1 MARGGGYF
9 KTTYA
14 SDLALVDTHLRRR
27 ALAALVVALLVL
39 PRVASPFILDL
50 VAQTALAAIG
60 ALALNLLTGLAGQVS
75 LGHAGFIAAGAFTTG
90 LLVENGLRSPLIALP
105 AAAVVGAA
113 LGIVVGIPA
122 LRLKGLYLALGTLAL
137 HHVVLYACAEF
148 QNHWGANTG
157 VSVPPPALGPWVL
170 KGVVAWYYALTLA
183 AALTLALS
191 VNLRRSRAGRA
202 WMAIRDREIAAESVG
217 IDVARYKVLAF
228 VWSSAITAV
237 AGALFAYHRGFV
249 SVEAFGFFLAV
260 EYIAMIIIGGLGS
273 ALGAV
278 LGAAFVTLLPH
289 VLDALVAGL
298 QLSGGAAYYLFPL
311 KFGAFG
317 LLMAVFLLFE
327 PQGLVGIW
335 RRVRNWFALWPL
347 RYRPLRSAS

>member
-1 MARGGGYF
+1 MAHGGGYF

-14 SDLALVDTHLRRR
+14 RDLALIDTRLRRM
-27 ALAALVVALLVL
+27 ALAALIVALALL
-39 PRVASPFILDL
+39 PRVASPFVLDL
-50 VAQTALAAIG
+50 AAQTALAAIG

-75 LGHAGFIAAGAFTTG
+75 LGHAGFIAAGAFTTAVLAENHLPP
-90 LLVENGLRSPLIALP
+90 LLALP
-105 AAAVVGAA
+105 AAALVGAV
-113 LGIVVGIPA
+113 LGVVVGIPA

-157 VSVPPPALGPWVL
+157 VAIPPPRIGSWVL
-170 KGVVAWYYALTLA
+170 KGTTAWYYALTA
-183 AALTLALS
+183 VAALILALS
-191 VNLRRSRAGRA
+191 VNLQRSRAGRA
-202 WMAIRDREIAAESVG
+202 WMAIRDREIAAESLG
-217 IDVARYKVLAF
+217 IDVARAKVLAF

-237 AGALFAYHRGFV
+237 AGALFAYQRAFV
-249 SVEAFGFFLAV
+249 SVEAFGFFLAI

-278 LGAAFVTLLPH
+278 LGAAFVTLLPYAI
-289 VLDALVAGL
+289 DATVATSRL
-298 QLSGGAAYYLFPL
+298 AGGAEYYLFPL

-317 LLMAVFLLFE
+317 LLMALFLIFE

-335 RRVRNWFALWPL
+335 RRVRNWFVLWPL

>member
-1 MARGGGYF
+1 MVRGGGYF

-14 SDLALVDTHLRRR
+14 ADLALVDTRLRRR
-27 ALAALVVALLVL
+27 ALAALIVALLVL

-60 ALALNLLTGLAGQVS
+60 ALALHLLTGLAGQIS

-237 AGALFAYHRGFV
+237 AGALFAYHRAFV

-298 QLSGGAAYYLFPL
+298 RLSGGAAYYLFPL

>member
-1 MARGGGYF
+1 MALGGAYF
-9 KTTYA
+9 KAAYA
-14 SDLALVDTHLRRR
+14 GDLALVDTRLRRP
-27 ALAALVVALLVL
+27 ALPALLVVLRAL
-39 PRVASPFILDL
+39 PRHASPFILDL
-50 VAQTALAAIG
+50 VAQTALAAVG

-90 LLVENGLRSPLIALP
+90 VLVEHGLPSPLLALP
-105 AAAVVGAA
+105 AAAVVGAV

-157 VSVPPPALGPWVL
+157 VSIPPPAIGPWML
-170 KGVVAWYYALTLA
+170 KGAVAWYYALTLA
-183 AALTLALS
+183 AALVLALS

-237 AGALFAYHRGFV
+237 AGALFAYQRAFV
-249 SVEAFGFFLAV
+249 SVEAFGFFLAI
-260 EYIAMIIIGGLGS
+260 EYIAMITIGGLGS

-278 LGAAFVTLLPH
+278 LGAAFVTLLPYGI
-289 VLDALVAGL
+289 DAVVAGL
-298 QLSGGAAYYLFPL
+298 RVPGGAEYYLFPL

-317 LLMAVFLLFE
+317 LLIAAFLIFE
-327 PQGLVGIW
+327 PQGLVRIW
-335 RRVRNWFALWPL
+335 RRARNWPSLWPPP
-347 RYRPLRSAS
+347 YRPLRPAS

>member
-14 SDLALVDTHLRRR
+14 ADLALVDTRLRRR
-27 ALAALVVALLVL
+27 ALAALAVALLVL

-90 LLVENGLRSPLIALP
+90 VLVESGVKSPLVALP
-105 AAAVVGAA
+105 AAAVVGAV

-157 VSVPPPALGPWVL
+157 VSIPPPAVGPWVL
-170 KGVVAWYYALTLA
+170 KGAVAWYYALTLA

-202 WMAIRDREIAAESVG
+202 WMAIRDREIAAASVG

-237 AGALFAYHRGFV
+237 AGALFAYHRAFV

-278 LGAAFVTLLPH
+278 LGAAVVTLLPYGI
-289 VLDALVAGL
+289 DALVAAVGPD
-298 QLSGGAAYYLFPL
+298 AAQYYVFPA

-317 LLMAVFLLFE
+317 LLMALFLVFE
-327 PQGLVGIW
+327 PLGLVGIW
-335 RRVRNWFALWPL
+335 RRVRNWFFLWPF
-347 RYRPLRSAS
+347 RHRPLRAS